1 MTPFDRS
8 TLERSSLDRRQ
19 FLLASLASGA
29 ASLSGCA
36 TPLMRGQ
43 TPEVDAPAEV
53 KQLEIVGDLT
63 RPYGLNWLKL
73 ESVALVTNLP
83 NTGSDP
89 PPGDARERLKMEMM
103 THQIRE
109 ADKILASPT
118 TSLVLCTAYLPPG
131 VQKGDTFD
139 VQVRVPSRSQTTSLR
154 GGWLMQ
160 TRMRQLAMLGGSVR
174 SGSVDGLAQGDL
186 TVDAVFDGSDDKV
199 LETRARVLGGGV
211 SALTRQLGLA
221 IAKDGA
227 SVRMS
232 TLISRVIN
240 DRFHTFEA
248 GIKKGVA
255 TAKRDNYLELDVS
268 PRYKHNLARYLR
280 VIRNIVLRETPVERV
295 ERLTLLEKKLQEP
308 ATAPLAALQLEAL
321 GSEGIPALK
330 VGVKSNDPEVRFYAA
345 EALAYLDE
353 PEAAA
358 PLSLA
363 ARDEAA
369 FRWHALSALASMTHV
384 SALDALSDLL
394 HAPSVETRYGA
405 FRALRTRNAA
415 DPATKGELLEK
426 KFRYHVIP
434 TTGEPLVHVAR
445 SRKPEIVIFGHEQ
458 RIRPPKFLFAGREI
472 MVTALENGELKVGR
486 FEPGQ
491 ETRYETCP
499 PVLDRLI
506 RTIVSLGGGYAEV
519 IQCLQE
525 ARQAGCLESRLAVE
539 ALPRPNRKF
548 YRDDDPLPEAP
559 PDDGNSPEPGEG
571 GVVQASAEAPA
582 GPAPSGPPASHES
595 PSGGVR
601 RAATPSPEMFTDG
614 LESARARQNEPAE
627 SKATPGQ
634 AYVAPEYSQPKPG
647 LFDRL
652 NPLAR
657 PKQNAE

>member
-1 MTPFDRS
+1 MTP
-8 TLERSSLDRRQ
+8 LDRHPRESAARLSLSLNRRR
-19 FLLASLASGA
+19 FLLAGLAGSA

-36 TPLMRGQ
+36 APLMRGQ

-53 KQLEIVGDLT
+53 KELELVGDLT

-89 PPGDARERLKMEMM
+89 PPGEARERLKLEMM

-109 ADKILASPT
+109 SDKILASPT

-160 TRMRQLAMLGGSVR
+160 TRLRQLAMLGGSVH

-186 TVDAVFDGSDDKV
+186 TVDAVFEGADDKI

-211 SALTRQLGLA
+211 SAITRPLGLA

-232 TLISRVIN
+232 TLIGSVIN
-240 DRFHTFEA
+240 NRFHTFEA
-248 GIKKGVA
+248 GVKKGVA
-255 TAKRDNYLELDVS
+255 VPKRDNYIELSIS

-295 ERLTLLEKKLQEP
+295 ERLALLEKKLQQP

-321 GSEGIPALK
+321 GSEGLPALK
-330 VGVKSNDPEVRFYAA
+330 AGAKSNDPEVRFYAA

-353 PEAAA
+353 ADAAG
-358 PLSLA
+358 PLAQSA
-363 ARDEAA
+363 ASEAA
-369 FRWHALSALASMTHV
+369 FRWHALTALASMTHV
-384 SALDALSDLL
+384 SALDALNDLL
-394 HAPSVETRYGA
+394 HAQSIETRYGA
-405 FRALRTRNAA
+405 FRAIRTRNAA
-415 DPATKGELLEK
+415 EPATKGELLDK

-445 SRKPEIVIFGHEQ
+445 SRKPEIVLFGHEQ
-458 RIRPPKFLFAGREI
+458 QIRPPKFLFAGREI
-472 MVTALENGELKVGR
+472 MVTALDSGELKVGR
-486 FEPGQ
+486 FLPGH
-491 ETRYETCP
+491 ETQYETCP
-499 PVLDRLI
+499 ARLDPLI
-506 RTIVSLGGGYAEV
+506 RTIVNLGGGYGEV

-525 ARQAGCLESRLAVE
+525 AREANCLEGRLAVE

-559 PDDGNSPEPGEG
+559 PDDGPSSEPDAGT
-571 GVVQASAEAPA
+571 VAQASGQSPGPSAGPPPA
-582 GPAPSGPPASHES
+582 GA
-595 PSGGVR
+595 VR
-601 RAATPSPEMFTDG
+601 QAATPAPELFTDG
-614 LESARARQNEPAE
+614 IESGQARAARQPE
-627 SKATPGQ
+627 SMATPGQ
-634 AYVAPEYSQPKPG
+634 PYVAPDYSQPKPG
-647 LFDRL
+647 WFDKL
-652 NPLAR
+652 NPLSR
-657 PKQNAE
+657 PKGPNVE